1 MSWLH
6 EQLLRF
12 RPYHLFIEWTKIIV
26 LPGFGSL
33 PLYTVSLFFFQ
44 EIARESLL
52 NKASSLAYS
61 FMLAIFPGIIFL
73 FTLIPYIPIADFQ
86 EQLLD
91 FMKLILPD
99 SAYQTIESTLL
110 DIVNNQNSGLLSIGF
125 VMAMIFATNG
135 IHSLMVAFNK
145 SSLVVESRSFLK
157 QRLIALGLSIM
168 IILALTVGMGI
179 VTAAG
184 FIISHIRQNL
194 EINNQFWASLIGL
207 TRWLILMGIYFFTL
221 SILYKF
227 GPAQSKKW
235 SFFSPGATLATILAA
250 LTFWGF
256 AAYINN
262 FNTYNKL
269 YGSIGTLIVIMIWL
283 YLNSLILL
291 IGFELNA
298 SIQLSKQSIKIVKPR
313 FNSFRS
319 NEVKKERIERK
330 A

>member
-1 MSWLH
+1 MSWLQR
-6 EQLLRF
+6 QLSKF
-12 RPYHLFIEWTKIIV
+12 KPYNLFIEWTKVIV
-26 LPGFGSL
+26 LPGFGNL
-33 PLYTVSLFFFQ
+33 PLYTVALFFFQ

-73 FTLIPYIPIADFQ
+73 FTLIPYIPIDNFQ

-91 FMKLILPD
+91 FMHLVLPD
-99 SAYQTIESTLL
+99 NAYATIESTLV
-110 DIVNNQNSGLLSIGF
+110 DIVNNQNSGLLSFGF
-125 VMAMIFATNG
+125 LMAMIFATNG
-135 IHSLMVAFNK
+135 IYSLMVAFNK
-145 SSLVVESRSFLK
+145 SSLVAETRSFLK
-157 QRLIALGLSIM
+157 QRLVALGLSIM
-168 IILALTVGMGI
+168 IIMALTVGMST
-179 VTAAG
+179 VTAAS
-184 FIISHIRQNL
+184 FIISHMRQNL
-194 EINNQFWASLIGL
+194 QIDNYFWTLLIDL
-207 TRWLILMGIYFFTL
+207 TRWVILMGIYFFTL
-221 SILYKF
+221 SMLYKF

-269 YGSIGTLIVIMIWL
+269 YGSIGTLMVIMIWL

-298 SIQLSKQSIKIVKPR
+298 SIQLSKRSIKIVKPR
-313 FNSFRS
+313 FNSFKS
-319 NEVKKERIERK
+319 NETKEERIQRSR
-330 A
+330 